1 MKASKTAPRESGSR
15 QDELEPILEFWAMVC
30 LKVALFGEDPWG
42 QLALHV
48 PCLSLIMHAC
58 VRSGVVIAGRMVIS
72 SLLAC
77 QERVD

>member
-1 MKASKTAPRESGSR
+1 
-15 QDELEPILEFWAMVC
+15 MVC
-30 LKVALFGEDPWG
+30 LEVALFGEDPWG

-72 SLLAC
+72 TLLAC